1 MPTLLLFRSR
11 SRRVLL
17 LSLAAMLVLSG
28 AVMLGGPRPVWA
40 APGVDLGVQIGHS
53 PPGNPNVGDPGTFA
67 VVVTNLGDDPTDL
80 SFSISLAVPR
90 EIQVTGFTP
99 GVSLTNCLIPPY
111 NAAVQTNI
119 LCTST
124 APLAGLLA
132 TDTVTFAF
140 TVMGP
145 ATGSATTNVNVLG
158 GGGTPPDTNPA
169 NNSASVT
176 FAIIGPTITPTPT
189 FTLTPM
195 PTLLPSLTPF
205 PTITP
210 TFTPTFIPPPAT
222 RTPLPPVAN
231 AGQAIPIPP
240 TGVSAVIV
248 TDGTNFRL
256 VPAIG
261 AEVVGILN
269 AGLRV
274 DNIEARSPD
283 GEWVRATIGGQQG
296 WIGVPTFTILS
307 GDVAALPVAD
317 PRTIPYGG
325 FEQPRAGLT
334 SVAGPY
340 SVRLADSNQR
350 LRAGPSTGYPIL
362 ANPPRYSVMPLL
374 GITRD
379 HGWVQ
384 VNFEGTLGWMK
395 WLEGIELITPD
406 PLVNPLDVVPVD
418 GIIADAVPFSDN
430 TFDSYVDTLRL
441 MLDRVNIAQQSL
453 DQVRAIWTEVA
464 LGGTVTCG
472 NYPARPSDYNIPQSL
487 LAAFYG
493 TLDSLSTDFN
503 QAMAYIR
510 QSIDIL
516 YEACGV
522 VQPQPGSVGVGTAS
536 VALEAANAAAALLD
550 SLRERLIQII
560 PIDQIPTEEQCLF
573 TFNDQSEI
581 VPRLIPGRVAIT
593 RLDRNERVKG
603 FCFDATQGL
612 RFRIEMVR
620 VNGQMNPQAAV
631 SNFQRPADFI
641 AVGRLPEDERYVAIY
656 PILIPET
663 GQYLVL
669 LSDVDN
675 ILPDGEL
682 AILLTDITAI
692 SGIPAPNLGLD
703 ANGNVITNPVLGELV
718 PTPFPTPS
726 G

>member
-1 MPTLLLFRSR
+1 MPTLPLFRSP
-11 SRRVLL
+11 SRRLL
-17 LSLAAMLVLSG
+17 LMSLVALLLLIGGVVLEG
-28 AVMLGGPRPVWA
+28 ARPALA
-40 APGVDLGVQIGHS
+40 APGVDLAVSLAYS
-53 PPGNPNVGDPGTFA
+53 PPGNPTVGDSGAYT
-67 VVVTNLGDDPTDL
+67 VVVTNNGDDPTDQV
-80 SFSISLAVPR
+80 FSVSLAVPR
-90 EIQVTGFTP
+90 EVQITGFTP
-99 GVSLTNCLIPPY
+99 GAVVTSCLIPPY
-111 NAAVQTNI
+111 NPLAQTNI
-119 LCTST
+119 LCNSTS
-124 APLAGLLA
+124 PLAGLAA
-132 TDTVTFAF
+132 TDTILFAY

-145 ATGSATTNVNVLG
+145 PTGSATTNVNVLG
-158 GGGTPPDTNPA
+158 GGGTPPDSSPA
-169 NNSASVT
+169 DNSDSVT
-176 FAIIGPTITPTPT
+176 FSIIGPTSTPTPSPT
-189 FTLTPM
+189 WTPP

-269 AGLRV
+269 AGLRI
-274 DNIEARSPD
+274 DNVEARSPD

-296 WIGVPTFTILS
+296 WIGMPTFTILS

-325 FEQPRAGLT
+325 FTQPRAGLT
-334 SVAGPY
+334 SSTSPY

-374 GITRD
+374 GVTAD
-379 HGWVQ
+379 KGWIQ

-395 WLEGIELITPD
+395 WLEGIELSTPN
-406 PLVNPLDVVPVD
+406 PTVNPLDAVPVD

-430 TFDSYVDTLRL
+430 TFDSYVDTLKL

-453 DQVRAIWTEVA
+453 DQVRAIWTDVA

-493 TLDSLSTDFN
+493 TLDPLARDFN

-522 VQPQPGSVGVGTAS
+522 VQPQPGSVGIGTAS
-536 VALEAANAAAALLD
+536 TALEAANAAAALLD
-550 SLRERLIQII
+550 SLREQLIQLI
-560 PIDQIPTEEQCLF
+560 PVDQIPTDEQCLF

-612 RFRIEMVR
+612 RFRIELVR
-620 VNGQMNPQAAV
+620 ANGQMNPQAAV

-669 LSDVDN
+669 ISDVDN
-675 ILPDGEL
+675 FPPDGEL

-703 ANGNVITNPVLGELV
+703 ANGNVITNPVMGELV

>member
-1 MPTLLLFRSR
+1 MPTLPLFRSR
-11 SRRVLL
+11 SRRFLP

-28 AVMLGGPRPVWA
+28 AVALGGPRAVLA
-40 APGVDLGVQIGHS
+40 DPGVDLVPVIAVTPATGFTVGV
-53 PPGNPNVGDPGTFA
+53 PGSTTVVVSNVGDTDTSQNIRLDIVLTTGLAATATYTSAPNNLFTCTVLTTTTVRCTASGVIPFGQSETVTVSVNVPGPAAF
-67 VVVTNLGDDPTDL
+67 
-80 SFSISLAVPR
+80 
-90 EIQVTGFTP
+90 
-99 GVSLTNCLIPPY
+99 GVQNTALVDTADEPAGNEGN
-111 NAAVQTNI
+111 NA
-119 LCTST
+119 S
-124 APLAGLLA
+124 
-132 TDTVTFAF
+132 TVTFNIA
-140 TVMGP
+140 
-145 ATGSATTNVNVLG
+145 
-158 GGGTPPDTNPA
+158 
-169 NNSASVT
+169 
-176 FAIIGPTITPTPT
+176 GPTATPTSTP
-189 FTLTPM
+189 TLTPA
-195 PTLLPSLTPF
+195 PTLLPSLTPL

-231 AGQAIPIPP
+231 AGQAIRIPP
-240 TGVSAVIV
+240 TGVSAVVV

-269 AGLRV
+269 AGLRI

-283 GEWVRATIGGQQG
+283 GEWVRTTIGGQQG
-296 WIGVPTFTILS
+296 WIGMPTFTILS
-307 GDVAALPVAD
+307 GDIGALPVAD

-325 FEQPRAGLT
+325 FEQPRAGIT
-334 SVAGPY
+334 SSGSPY

-374 GITRD
+374 GITAD
-379 HGWVQ
+379 KGWVQ

-395 WLEGIELITPD
+395 WLEGIELITND

-418 GIIADAVPFSDN
+418 GIIADGVPFSDN
-430 TFDSYVDTLRL
+430 TYDSYVDTLKL
-441 MLDRVNIAQQSL
+441 MLERVNIAQQSL
-453 DQVRAIWTEVA
+453 DQVRATWTEVA
-464 LGGTVTCG
+464 LGGTITCG

-493 TLDSLSTDFN
+493 TLDPLSRDFN
-503 QAMAYIR
+503 QAMALIR
-510 QSIDIL
+510 QSIDLL

-522 VQPQPGSVGVGTAS
+522 AQPQPGSVGAGGVS
-536 VALEAANAAAALLD
+536 VALEAANAAQALLD
-550 SLRERLIQII
+550 SLREQLIQLI
-560 PIDQIPTEEQCLF
+560 PVDQIPTDEQCLF
-573 TFNDQSEI
+573 TFNNQSEI

-612 RFRIEMVR
+612 RFRIELVR

-641 AVGRLPEDERYVAIY
+641 AVGRLPEDERYIAIY

-675 ILPDGEL
+675 FPPDGEL